1 MGSLEELEGRV
12 SALEAQMRGVRQ
24 DAAAARVLA
33 GGADRDV
40 SALAARLDAQTRL
53 MEALRE
59 TQVEDHEHIAELR
72 RRLVTFERRSEQ
84 RFDGLERGQ
93 GMILDL
99 LRRRNGEEPP
109 ASAE

>member
-1 MGSLEELEGRV
+1 
-12 SALEAQMRGVRQ
+12 
-24 DAAAARVLA
+24 
-33 GGADRDV
+33 
-40 SALAARLDAQTRL
+40 

-72 RRLVTFERRSEQ
+72 RRLVTFEQRSEQRFGRLEQ

-99 LRRRNGEEPP
+99 LRPRNGEEPP